1 MLVILQQN
9 SNQNPTSKWE
19 EKIADTQN
27 WIRRII
33 MFCETWIWRTRGV
46 PVMTWWATHGCNKD
60 RSFGV
65 RLRYEAIRIHVTI
78 PQSVAP
84 CHIAMLS
91 IPFSLSLSLSFF
103 LSYLSQSQ
111 RRIEREEKKNQTS
124 EISVATTWT
133 FLLWNFEDFSFFLFT
148 FDGEISWWSSF
159 LFLVLLH
166 KYCH

>member
-9 SNQNPTSKWE
+9 SNRNPTSKWE

-33 MFCETWIWRTRGV
+33 MLCETWIWRTRGV

-91 IPFSLSLSLSFF
+91 IPFSLSLSLSLSVFLISLKVREGSKERRRRTRRVKYQWQRLGLFF
-103 LSYLSQSQ
+103 
-111 RRIEREEKKNQTS
+111 S
-124 EISVATTWT
+124 EI
-133 FLLWNFEDFSFFLFT
+133 
-148 FDGEISWWSSF
+148 
-159 LFLVLLH
+159 
-166 KYCH
+166 